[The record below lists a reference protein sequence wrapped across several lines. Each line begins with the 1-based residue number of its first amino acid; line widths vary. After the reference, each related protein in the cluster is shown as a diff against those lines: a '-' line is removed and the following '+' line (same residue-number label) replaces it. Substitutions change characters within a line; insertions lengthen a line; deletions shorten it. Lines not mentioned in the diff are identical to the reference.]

1 MDVVP
6 QPRSSWQPRSEGLR
20 IGGENQL
27 RNRTIEVRYPFTGE
41 VVGTVAKASP
51 EDVRRAF
58 SVATGYRS
66 PLTRHQRYTV
76 LMRARELIDQR
87 REEWARLITMESGLC
102 LKDTRHEVGRACDV
116 LLFAANQALVDDGQV
131 FSCDLTAHGKAR
143 KVFTLRE
150 PLLGAISAIT
160 PFNHPLNQVVHKVAP
175 AIATNNRV
183 VVKPSEKTPLAALAL
198 ADTLYEVG
206 LPPPMLQVVTGDPA
220 EIGAALVDDPRIDLV
235 SFTGGTEVG
244 KRIAALAGYRRIVL
258 ELGGID
264 PAIVLD
270 DADLEEAAVLVAQG
284 AYRNSGQRCTAVKRI
299 LVQESVADRFAE
311 LLARQTREVQCGDP
325 LDADTDVG
333 TVIDE
338 AAAQRIEAA
347 VDDAI
352 GAGATVLHG
361 GARKGAQYPPTL
373 VDHVRPGMNL
383 VTEEV
388 FGPVA
393 PIVRFASDADALR
406 IVNSSRYAL
415 SAGVFTGSL
424 DRATRFVS
432 ELHAGSVNICEVPG
446 YRIESTPFGGIKDSG
461 LGYKEGVVET
471 MKAFT
476 NVKTYSLPWRP

>member
-1 MDVVP
+1 L
-6 QPRSSWQPRSEGLR
+6 EGLR
-20 IGGENQL
+20 IGGETVF
-27 RNRTIEVRYPFTGE
+27 RDRTIEVRYPYTGE
-41 VVGTVAKASP
+41 LVGTVAKASVQ
-51 EDVRRAF
+51 DVRRAF
-58 SVATGYRS
+58 DIAADHRGT
-66 PLTRHQRYTV
+66 LTRHQRYTV

-87 REEWARLITMESGLC
+87 SEPWARLIAMESGLC

-116 LLFAANQALVDDGQV
+116 LLFAAHQALVDDGQV
-131 FSCDLTAHGKAR
+131 FSCDLTAHGKPR

-150 PLLGAISAIT
+150 PLIGAISAIT

-198 ADTLYEVG
+198 ADTLYEAG
-206 LPPPMLQVVTGDPA
+206 LPPPMCQVITGDPA
-220 EIGAALVDDPRIDLV
+220 EIGAALVVDPRIDLV
-235 SFTGGTEVG
+235 TFTGGTEVG
-244 KRIAALAGYRRIVL
+244 KRIAALAGYRRLVL

-270 DADLEEAAVLVAQG
+270 DADLAEAAVLVAQG
-284 AYRNSGQRCTAVKRI
+284 AYKNSGQRCTAVKRV
-299 LVQESVADRFAE
+299 LVQQSVAEEFVA
-311 LLARQTREVQCGDP
+311 LLAAQTRQVRCGDP
-325 LDADTDVG
+325 VDPGTDIG

-338 AAAQRIEAA
+338 AAARRIAA
-347 VDDAI
+347 TVEDAV
-352 GAGATVLHG
+352 GAGATLLHG
-361 GARKGAQYPPTL
+361 GIRKGACYPPTI
-373 VDHVRPGMNL
+373 VDHVRSDMAL

-393 PIVRFASDADALR
+393 PVVRFADDADALR
-406 IVNSSRYAL
+406 IANSSRYAL

-424 DRATRFVS
+424 DRATRFVC
-432 ELHAGSVNICEVPG
+432 ELHAGSVNVGEVPG

-476 NVKTYSLPWRP
+476 NVKTYSLPWRS